1 MLMKMEVPGG
11 EAPSTTCE
19 LCATRERCLF
29 YSLPVPSSHPVKS
42 KVTERTVDVG
52 ETIEVQGARVTKIGV
67 IKMGLIKGMRAN
79 RQNDNKA
86 IVLLGRG
93 RVIGLPGVFHMPSQL
108 GFVAALPSRLCEL
121 DLTLL
126 NELAAHHNT
135 IQDSLFIHAG
145 VRMDCIMEWS
155 CTLREESHLQRLCNA
170 LQLIAIE
177 EGNSAFRIP
186 SHADLASLLG
196 SRRETIARSMATL
209 IRRGKFRKVGRWHGF
224 LTSEHCDD

>member
-1 MLMKMEVPGG
+1 MKMEVASG
-11 EAPSTTCE
+11 EEPSTACE

-29 YSLPVPSSHPVKS
+29 YSLPIPSSNLLKS

-52 ETIEVQGARVTKIGV
+52 ETIEVQGNRVTKIGV
-67 IKMGLIKGMRAN
+67 IKMGLMKGMRTN
-79 RQNDNKA
+79 RQNGSNA

-93 RVIGLPGVFHMPSQL
+93 RLIGLPGAFHLPSQL
-108 GFVAALPSRLCEL
+108 TFVATLPSRLCEL

-126 NELAAHHNT
+126 NEYAARHSAV
-135 IQDSLFIHAG
+135 QDSLLHHAG
-145 VRMDCIMEWS
+145 IRMGCIMEWS
-155 CTLREESHLQRLCNA
+155 SVLREESHLERLCNA

-186 SHADLASLLG
+186 SHADLANLLG

-209 IRRGKFRKVGRWHGF
+209 IRRGRFRKVGRWHGF
-224 LTSEHCDD
+224 LTSERCDD

>member
-1 MLMKMEVPGG
+1 MKMEVASD
-11 EAPSTTCE
+11 EAPPIACE

-29 YSLPVPSSHPVKS
+29 YSLPVPSSYPLKS
-42 KVTERTVDVG
+42 QVTERTVDVG
-52 ETIEVQGARVTKIGV
+52 ETIELQGARITKIGV

-79 RQNDNKA
+79 RQNNSKA

-126 NELAAHHNT
+126 NDLVARNSAV
-135 IQDSLFIHAG
+135 QDSLFLHAG
-145 VRMDCIMEWS
+145 IRMGCIMEWS
-155 CTLREESHLQRLCNA
+155 SILREESHLQRLCNA